1 MNTKPTR
8 RKFLQHTISA
18 AAAAELGILIRPGTA
33 SAALP
38 PHTDPA
44 SHLKLGWT
52 GKLQWDNVID
62 VTTLPGGNWTERLE
76 NAQER
81 LRANG
86 GGVVFF
92 PPGKYVFTDSIYLD
106 DKIVLRGN
114 APTRAACA
122 KESGYEPTTEFEFPR
137 FKPSLFGYGTS
148 IETAFKGIYLKNP
161 ATASNCGIVDISMN
175 RGHIHL
181 GQAQGHKA
189 GSNRIVYGCMLRN
202 AAIAD
207 PDVPDLGIGQ
217 KPWQRFTKWH
227 WAAVSIKTY
236 QNALLAN
243 NRLAPSDE
251 SYLMKGYV
259 IKARDK
265 KIGTKEF
272 DVWFD
277 YDFRPG
283 LECNDACIGAPGGNE
298 PGGTPETH
306 PWGFRKG
313 IVICD
318 NYIFSTGRNAI
329 EFAGDGVICARNKI
343 RFKKDVWRQTVKGFK
358 ESSGSSTT
366 DTRPVQMRGWRWV
379 VEDND
384 YEVYRNWAADHKY
397 HINDGEGLMHENHC
411 NAHIKD
417 SRLTGNRGNAYLS
430 LYKTGGIDGLL
441 IESNEVAVDR
451 GMAIFV
457 DADHSSDRRGYCRNV
472 KIVNNKT
479 VGGILIRGNPA
490 TNNFVGGNV
499 NTGPAAPI
507 RNEANARLEANEGY
521 ETNADETGYAA

>member
-1 MNTKPTR
+1 MKRTSTR
-8 RKFLQHTISA
+8 RNFLRRTISS
-18 AAAAELGILIRPGTA
+18 AAAAELGILIRPNRL
-33 SAALP
+33 SATSAP
-38 PHTDPA
+38 RKDPA

-52 GKLQWDNVID
+52 DKLKWDNIID
-62 VTTLPGGNWTERLE
+62 ITKISGSDWADRLK
-76 NAQER
+76 NAQRR
-81 LRANG
+81 LRTNG
-86 GGVVFF
+86 GGVVYF
-92 PPGKYVFTDSIYLD
+92 PAGKYVFTNSIYLED
-106 DKIVLRGN
+106 GILLRG
-114 APTRAACA
+114 ATPGAITGA
-122 KESGYEPTTEFEFPR
+122 KESTYKPSTEFEFPR
-137 FKPSLFGYGTS
+137 FVPSLSGYGTS

-161 ATASNCGIVDISMN
+161 ATDSNCGIVDISMN

-181 GQAQGHKA
+181 GQAEGYKS
-189 GSNRIVYGCMLRN
+189 GSNRMVFGCMLRN

-207 PDVPDLGIGQ
+207 PDVPDLSIVQ

-227 WAAVSIKTY
+227 WAAVSVKTY
-236 QNALLAN
+236 NNALLAN

-259 IKARDK
+259 IKARDNR
-265 KIGTKEF
+265 IDTKEF

-298 PGGTPETH
+298 PSGTPETH

-318 NYIFSTGRNAI
+318 NYIHSTGRNAI
-329 EFAGDGVICARNKI
+329 EFSGDGTICARNTI

-366 DTRPVQMRGWRWV
+366 DTRPVQMRGWRWI

-441 IESNEVAVDR
+441 IESNEVSVDR

-472 KIVNNKT
+472 KILNNRT

-490 TNNFVGGNV
+490 ANNFVGGNV
-499 NTGPAAPI
+499 NIGPTASI
-507 RNEANARLEANEGY
+507 RNEANARLQANKGY
-521 ETNADETGYAA
+521 EFDA